1 MDPTS
6 PFNPP
11 AGTPASKSPKVL
23 WGVIG
28 ALAVAVVALGGTLL
42 YRHEAPTAVAPPVA
56 AVAANTNIAPQAPDD
71 FKPEA
76 MPPAPAV
83 PPMAAG
89 PAPQAMAAAPLP
101 APVRAP
107 EPQAVQPGPAPGPNA
122 PVVAAA
128 APPAPP
134 PCAVCGH
141 VESVRSVQRPQKT
154 TGVGIVAGGLV
165 GGLVGNQFGHGNGRT
180 ATTVLGAV
188 GGGFAGNAIE
198 KHVRTVTVYQVSVRM
213 DNGALRTVETKTAPP
228 VGQPVTLKRGVLRP
242 AVQHG

>member
-83 PPMAAG
+83 PPMAA
-89 PAPQAMAAAPLP
+89 APLP
-101 APVRAP
+101 APARAP
-107 EPQAVQPGPAPGPNA
+107 ELQAVHPK
-122 PVVAAA
+122 
-128 APPAPP
+128 
-134 PCAVCGH
+134 
-141 VESVRSVQRPQKT
+141 S
-154 TGVGIVAGGLV
+154 II
-165 GGLVGNQFGHGNGRT
+165 NQGCHYTIMFLTN
-180 ATTVLGAV
+180 
-188 GGGFAGNAIE
+188 IQE
-198 KHVRTVTVYQVSVRM
+198 
-213 DNGALRTVETKTAPP
+213 
-228 VGQPVTLKRGVLRP
+228 
-242 AVQHG
+242 